1 MEQKEKDLTRLI
13 LGLPK
18 DDKSKEPYFDPYRK
32 STLQMALETARFL
45 YAITTDADN
54 WTVFGEFLKLRIR
67 LRNNHLPNETS
78 FTMTSVLLYLNC
90 LEQVGNIFS
99 KDNEYGICNAIKLFA
114 DKNASIKQLFGQD
127 FDIECTM
134 IQHLRHAL
142 AHNLGLV
149 NIDPRSKS
157 PKEKYCLTYEKDAS
171 AKVVTLPSEP
181 WTGDYAD
188 KRTETSVKIN
198 VPTLIK
204 LSETIIA
211 EAQKQSDKVFENKD
225 DAWFSEIQTRFT
237 IRC

>member
-1 MEQKEKDLTRLI
+1 MEQKEKELISLI

-18 DDKSKEPYFDPYRK
+18 DDKSNEPYFDPNRK

-45 YAITTDADN
+45 YGITSDGDS
-54 WTVFGEFLKLRIR
+54 WLDFLHYRIQQKGKSV
-67 LRNNHLPNETS
+67 PNETS

-114 DKNASIKQLFGQD
+114 DTNASIKQLFGQD
-127 FDIECTM
+127 LAKECEM

-157 PKEKYCLTYEKDAS
+157 PKEKFCLTYEKDSS

-204 LSETIIA
+204 LAETIIT

-225 DAWFSEIQTRFT
+225 DAWFSDVQTRFT